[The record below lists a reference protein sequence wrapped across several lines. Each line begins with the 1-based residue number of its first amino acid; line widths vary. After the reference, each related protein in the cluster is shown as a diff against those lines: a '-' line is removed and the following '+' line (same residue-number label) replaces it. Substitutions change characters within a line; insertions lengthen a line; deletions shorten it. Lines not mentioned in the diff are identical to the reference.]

1 MERRNI
7 YYINIL
13 VLLISLISKDV
24 FAQEN
29 VGDDSTVR
37 YPADYFAE
45 WSPVTAQDMLD
56 RIPGMDSSG
65 GFGPPGGG
73 GGGFSGGFGGG
84 GPPPGFFGRGGG
96 GGGGGGRG
104 FGGGNR
110 GSEILINGKRTAGKN
125 NSTGGQL
132 SRITSDQV
140 NYIEIIRGT
149 SGELDV
155 RGSGQVVNV
164 VLYDTFTDASLQY
177 QAQAQQTDN
186 NEISPS
192 GSLSYS
198 GQVGGLNYLVSASHS
213 DSYTKSISKE
223 NSILGDLS
231 PNDKIYE
238 ERTSEG
244 QNTAIS
250 ANLDYELNANS
261 SARLN
266 ALFSDG
272 DRPGDVI
279 RRTTDLTTQPNIA
292 SYQRESA
299 PSENDN
305 WEIGGDYEY
314 NTDSGSRYKIL
325 FISNE
330 FTNSTT
336 RERFDLVAGGKEE
349 KNLFLDSGSTTRER
363 IVRGSYTF
371 DIFSGAQDLEIG
383 AERAQTILDSKLAL
397 GVINPLGTPSEVTG
411 GLVPVSLDNAN
422 SEVEEIR
429 YEPFLIHNW
438 VINSRMSLESS
449 LLYEDSEITQRGDVS
464 KKRDFSFLKP
474 KVDFR
479 YDLTP
484 TWQIRGTIE
493 KIVQQLTFNDFV
505 AATDLQDEDTN
516 VQAGN
521 ANLQQEWYW
530 NYEINSEFRL
540 PNDVGVLSGRL
551 FYEDWHDRIE
561 RLDVTSDEKN
571 LLSANGNIGDGELYG
586 LELNSSIRMRMID
599 MPNLLLTA
607 SLSAEDSK
615 ITDPFLGIERRMLG
629 SFRGRNTLGFRH
641 DITRWNL
648 NYGVNWSNLWDGNRR
663 RYDIDDIELSA
674 GDPFWSAFVEW
685 VSPNNMTFRLDA
697 LQIINNGQFCR
708 ERQRFVGRISSGIIE
723 EIEDQCTASGP
734 TVSLRVSGTF

>member
-314 NTDSGSRYKIL
+314 NADSGSRYKIL

-371 DIFSGAQDLEIG
+371 DIFSGVQDLEIG